1 MFQDFMNKV
10 RYWDNQSAKW
20 MMKHFYIFFFEIVL
34 VLAFLAFFVNT
45 IQVINIGADI
55 SRENHTENLLLTQSV
70 NGLIIVFL
78 FLMNSFWMLY
88 MFNGI
93 TRIRATLRDIS
104 YQLNRRRGGDKS
116 DNNF

>member
-1 MFQDFMNKV
+1 MNKV
-10 RYWDNQSAKW
+10 RYWDNRSAKW
-20 MMKHFYIFFFEIVL
+20 MMRHFYILFFEIVL

-45 IQVINIGADI
+45 IQVINASIDV
-55 SRENHTENLLLTQSV
+55 SKNSTLENLLLTQSM

-78 FLMNSFWMLY
+78 LLMNSFWMLY

-93 TRIRATLRDIS
+93 IRIRMILRDIS
-104 YQLNRRRGGDKS
+104 FQLNRRRGEKS